1 MKNYEGCWLGSE
13 ESLQKYIESR
23 MYALE
28 HKDKAQAATAYHRE
42 TVVMGS
48 HFIDDEDDY
57 EPFFDI
63 MEQHGDIGVINL
75 TGELVA
81 EDSWINS
88 LFGMISYESIIHA
101 VDYFLADESVT
112 KIVLN
117 IDTGGGEVGGLDTA
131 GDVITEAAKKKQV
144 YAHVNGAAFSAGYWL
159 ASSASSINSTAM
171 SETGSIGV
179 LIVHKSMKRALE
191 QRGIDV
197 TLIAAGEQKGL
208 GHPAKELSTEDK
220 AILQKKADT
229 LYSFFL
235 EKIVA
240 SRPAL
245 SLASK
250 DLWAEGKTFFAAE
263 ALQVGLIDTIVST
276 TQFFQALK
284 VDKNSAG
291 ANNSNLATY
300 SQEII
305 MPKSVILS
313 QQDQAALAGG
323 ADIDTLAHQEV
334 SDDED
339 AAAATA
345 LAEGE
350 EGAAAASASADD
362 DAGAGDEDAAAAAAT
377 AAAASAADAEDATGA
392 AGLLTQ
398 LGTLTT
404 ANANLTV
411 ENTRMAAELEVA
423 NTSLT
428 GLTAVAIEATHKMQ
442 IALKSEPLDMT
453 GLPPSTILAQYNRVK
468 ESFESTFKVGQQSAS
483 AADDQ
488 PDSTVTL
495 PSLGI
500 VRKAQQ

>member
-1 MKNYEGCWLGSE
+1 
-13 ESLQKYIESR
+13 
-23 MYALE
+23 
-28 HKDKAQAATAYHRE
+28 
-42 TVVMGS
+42 
-48 HFIDDEDDY
+48 
-57 EPFFDI
+57 
-63 MEQHGDIGVINL
+63 
-75 TGELVA
+75 
-81 EDSWINS
+81 
-88 LFGMISYESIIHA
+88 
-101 VDYFLADESVT
+101 
-112 KIVLN
+112 
-117 IDTGGGEVGGLDTA
+117 
-131 GDVITEAAKKKQV
+131 
-144 YAHVNGAAFSAGYWL
+144 
-159 ASSASSINSTAM
+159 
-171 SETGSIGV
+171 
-179 LIVHKSMKRALE
+179 
-191 QRGIDV
+191 
-197 TLIAAGEQKGL
+197 
-208 GHPAKELSTEDK
+208 
-220 AILQKKADT
+220 
-229 LYSFFL
+229 
-235 EKIVA
+235 
-240 SRPAL
+240 
-245 SLASK
+245 
-250 DLWAEGKTFFAAE
+250 
-263 ALQVGLIDTIVST
+263 
-276 TQFFQALK
+276 
-284 VDKNSAG
+284 
-291 ANNSNLATY
+291 
-300 SQEII
+300 